1 MSDQPPTTDRERG
14 AMIKLCG
21 LWLGKTKDGRK
32 YLSGNATYS
41 SRFMAFPNSF
51 KAKDTDP
58 DYILYVSEREHE
70 QKPNGGG
77 ADPLDPDA
85 PPPGSGAAAPAD
97 ASQQPGDAAKTAAD
111 GDAGGSHPEDDI
123 PF

>member
-1 MSDQPPTTDRERG
+1 MSDQPPTTERERG

-21 LWLGKTKDGRK
+21 LWLGTMKDGRK

-41 SRFMAFPNSF
+41 SRFIAFPNSF
-51 KAKDTDP
+51 KAKDTEP

-70 QKPNGGG
+70 QKANGGG
-77 ADPLDPDA
+77 ADPLDA
-85 PPPGSGAAAPAD
+85 EVPPAATAAAAPTTPRA
-97 ASQQPGDAAKTAAD
+97 P
-111 GDAGGSHPEDDI
+111 HPEDNI

>member
-21 LWLGKTKDGRK
+21 LWLSKTQDGRK

-51 KAKDTDP
+51 KEKDTDP
-58 DYILYVSEREHE
+58 DYILYVSERQHE
-70 QKPNGGG
+70 QKVNGGP
-77 ADPLDPDA
+77 DPLDPDGAPAAATDA
-85 PPPGSGAAAPAD
+85 PPAAETG
-97 ASQQPGDAAKTAAD
+97 QP
-111 GDAGGSHPEDDI
+111 HPEDSIPYSI